1 MGRDINPATIN
12 VVLKYMVISDL
23 EYSVSFKK
31 KLDSKNPRDIPIIK
45 LADIIEVAIILLVY
59 KNQTTLVFV
68 IAPWMNVIATA
79 IIAYP
84 AIT

>member
-1 MGRDINPATIN
+1 MTGSDINPATIN
-12 VVLKYMVISDL
+12 VVLKYVVISDL

-59 KNQTTLVFV
+59 
-68 IAPWMNVIATA
+68 
-79 IIAYP
+79 
-84 AIT
+84 

>member
-1 MGRDINPATIN
+1 MRIMMGSDINPPTIN
-12 VVLKYMVISDL
+12 VVLKYVIISVL

-68 IAPWMNVIATA
+68 IAP
-79 IIAYP
+79 
-84 AIT
+84 